1 MNHIEK
7 KMTDEQKAKLKKGLL
22 IGAAVVGTAAA
33 AYFGYKYVKNTKALS
48 SLMSDANSNID
59 MGKRM
64 VDKLYKESFDE
75 VVKAEAAGKDYGL
88 DPVTS
93 KSITYL
99 GNDLKNHTASYEV
112 YARNIPDHTTG
123 NANRIVAG
131 RTFENADA
139 DTQKKFETLKEFKKA
154 RKKAGYS
161 NWVV

>member
-1 MNHIEK
+1 MEALQRK
-7 KMTDEQKAKLKKGLL
+7 
-22 IGAAVVGTAAA
+22 VVN
-33 AYFGYKYVKNTKALS
+33 VMAL
-48 SLMSDANSNID
+48 
-59 MGKRM
+59 
-64 VDKLYKESFDE
+64 V
-75 VVKAEAAGKDYGL
+75 KDYGL